1 MNYRTPGVYIEEIPK
16 LPTSVAQV
24 ETAIPV
30 FIGHTEKA
38 KKEQDGDLLRKAVRI
53 KSLVD
58 FEALYGGPPS
68 QAVAVNVDENNLP
81 TEASAA
87 TPSIYRMY
95 HSMRFFYENG
105 GGPCYII
112 SVGGYSDG
120 VTQAKLG
127 VSGTATP
134 GGLDI
139 SRKVDE
145 ITLFVF
151 PDVQSLGGPSYY
163 GLYKDALTQCADLQ
177 DRFTII
183 DLKKDGSTASD
194 PIGYFRGDNGVGTS
208 NLKYGA
214 AYWPWLNTNFNYTYS
229 DASVTFNQPSDGG
242 DPPAA
247 GPLNT
252 LTLAGALGTP
262 ATAALI
268 TTEFLAKMKTAIE
281 KLYIDLPPSS
291 AIAGIYAKTDS
302 NRGVWK
308 APANVSMNSVI
319 KPLIKLDDDDQG
331 GMNIHTSGKSI
342 NAIRSI
348 TGRGIMVWGARTLAG
363 NDNEWR
369 YVNVRRFFNMVEES
383 VKKATEIYVFE
394 SNDANTWIKVRAMIE
409 NFLLLQWR
417 SGALQGSKP
426 EQAFYVKVGLGETM
440 TALDIFEGR
449 MIVEIGMAVVRPA
462 EFIILRFS
470 HKMPEA

>member
-1 MNYRTPGVYIEEIPK
+1 MNYKTPGVYIEEIPK

-38 KKEQDGDLLRKAVRI
+38 TRDSTDDLLRKAVRI
-53 KSLVD
+53 KSMVD
-58 FEALYGGPPS
+58 YEALFGGPPM
-68 QAVAVNVDENNLP
+68 QAISVTVDENDLP
-81 TEASAA
+81 TLAEVA
-87 TPSIYRMY
+87 TPSVYRMY
-95 HSMRFFYENG
+95 HSLRFFFENG

-112 SVGGYSDG
+112 SVGKYTDG
-120 VTQAKLG
+120 ITQAKLG
-127 VSGTATP
+127 VSGTSTP

-139 SRKVDE
+139 AKKVDE
-145 ITLFVF
+145 ITVFVF
-151 PDVQSLGGPSYY
+151 PDAQSLGGPSYY
-163 GLYKDALTQCADLQ
+163 GLYVAALTQCADLK

-183 DLKKDGSTASD
+183 DLKKDGSAASD
-194 PIGYFRGDNGVGTS
+194 PVGTLRDTIGTS

-214 AYWPWLNTNFNYTYS
+214 AYWPWLMTNFNYS
-229 DASVTFNQPSDGG
+229 WSNDSITFSQPSDGG
-242 DPPAA
+242 DPPSA
-247 GPLNT
+247 GPLDGET
-252 LTLAGALGTP
+252 LTGALGTP

-268 TTEFLAKMKTAIE
+268 TTEFEAKMKETIQ

-291 AIAGIYAKTDS
+291 AIAGIYANTDA

-319 KPLIKLDDDDQG
+319 RPLIKIDDDDQG
-331 GMNIHTSGKSI
+331 VLNVHSTGKSI
-342 NAIRSI
+342 NAIRAF

-417 SGALQGSKP
+417 AGALQGAKP

>member
-1 MNYRTPGVYIEEIPK
+1 MSYKTPGVYIEEIPK
-16 LPTSVAQV
+16 LPSSVAQV

-38 KKEQDGDLLRKAVRI
+38 RKEKDGDLLRKAVRI

-58 FEALYGGPPS
+58 YVALYGGPPN
-68 QAVAVNVDENNLP
+68 QATTVMVDENNLP
-81 TEASAA
+81 VEATVA

-95 HSMRFFYENG
+95 HALRFFYENG

-112 SVGGYSDG
+112 SVGGYTDT
-120 VTQAKLG
+120 VTQARLG
-127 VSGTATP
+127 VSGSATP

-139 SRKVDE
+139 AKKVDE

-151 PDVQSLGGPSYY
+151 PDAQSLGGPSYY
-163 GLYKDALTQCADLQ
+163 GLYKDALTQSADLL

-183 DLKKDGSTASD
+183 DLKKDGAAASD
-194 PIGYFRGDNGVGTS
+194 PVGYFRGDNGVGTE
-208 NLKYGA
+208 NLKHGA

-229 DASVTFNQPSDGG
+229 NESVTFSQPDNGD

-247 GPLNT
+247 GLLDG
-252 LTLAGALGTP
+252 LTLAGALLSST
-262 ATAALI
+262 TAALI
-268 TTEFLAKMKTAIE
+268 TTEFDAKMKKAIE
-281 KLYIDLPPSS
+281 KLYIDMPPSA
-291 AIAGIYAKTDS
+291 AIAGVYAKTDS

-308 APANVSMNSVI
+308 APANVSLNSII
-319 KPLIKLDDDDQG
+319 KPLIKLDDEDQG
-331 GMNIHTSGKSI
+331 GLNVHTSGKSV

-394 SNDANTWIKVRAMIE
+394 PNDANTWIKVRAMIE

-417 SGALQGSKP
+417 AGALQGAKP

-440 TALDIFEGR
+440 TALDILEGK

>member
-1 MNYRTPGVYIEEIPK
+1 MNYNTPGVYIEEISK

-24 ETAIPV
+24 ETAIPA
-30 FIGHTEKA
+30 FIGHTQIA
-38 KKEQDGDLLRKAVRI
+38 KKELDGDLLRKAVRI
-53 KSLVD
+53 KSMLD
-58 FEALYGGPPS
+58 YELLFGGPPN
-68 QAVAVNVDENNLP
+68 QAVTIVVDENNLP
-81 TEASAA
+81 VEAIVA

-95 HSMRFFYENG
+95 YSLRFFYENG

-112 SVGGYSDG
+112 SVGGYTDA
-120 VTQAKLG
+120 VTQAKLS
-127 VSGTATP
+127 VSGAATP

-139 SRKVDE
+139 TKKVDE
-145 ITLFVF
+145 ITLIVI
-151 PDVQSLGGPSYY
+151 PDDQNLSGPAYY
-163 GLYKDALTQCADLQ
+163 GLYREALKQCADLM
-177 DRFTII
+177 DRFAII
-183 DLKKDGSTASD
+183 DLKKDGNAASD
-194 PIGYFRGDNGVGTS
+194 PIGYFRGDNGIGIE

-214 AYWPWLNTNFNYTYS
+214 AYWPWLNTNFNYAYS
-229 DASVTFNQPSDGG
+229 NATLTLFQPDNGAE
-242 DPPAA
+242 PPLA
-247 GPLNT
+247 GPLDAIT
-252 LTLAGALGTP
+252 LETALSAPT
-262 ATAALI
+262 TAALI
-268 TTEFLAKMKTAIE
+268 TTSFLANMKVAIE

-291 AIAGIYAKTDS
+291 ALAGIYAKTDS
-302 NRGVWK
+302 TRGVWK

-319 KPLIKLDDDDQG
+319 KPLIKIDDEDQG
-331 GMNIHTSGKSI
+331 GLNIHTSGKSI

-348 TGRGIMVWGARTLAG
+348 TGRGILVWGARTLAG

-394 SNDANTWIKVRAMIE
+394 PNDANTWIRVRAMIE

-417 SGALQGSKP
+417 TGALQGSKP
-426 EQAFYVKVGLGETM
+426 DQAFYVKVGLGETM

>member
-1 MNYRTPGVYIEEIPK
+1 MNYKTPGVYIEEIPK

-38 KKEQDGDLLRKAVRI
+38 TRDSADDLLRKAVRI
-53 KSLVD
+53 KSMVD
-58 FEALYGGPPS
+58 YEALFGGPPM
-68 QAVAVNVDENNLP
+68 QAISVTVDEDNLP
-81 TEASAA
+81 ILAEVA
-87 TPSIYRMY
+87 TPSVYRMY
-95 HSMRFFYENG
+95 HSLRFFFENG

-112 SVGGYSDG
+112 SVGKYTDG
-120 VTQAKLG
+120 ITQAKLG
-127 VSGTATP
+127 VSGTSTP

-139 SRKVDE
+139 AKKVDE

-151 PDVQSLGGPSYY
+151 PDAQSLGGPSYY
-163 GLYKDALTQCADLQ
+163 GLYVAALTQCADLK

-183 DLKKDGSTASD
+183 DLKKDGSAASD
-194 PIGYFRGDNGVGTS
+194 PVGTLRDTIGTS
-208 NLKYGA
+208 NLKCGA
-214 AYWPWLNTNFNYTYS
+214 AYWPWLMTNFNYS
-229 DASVTFNQPSDGG
+229 WSNDSITFSQPSDGG
-242 DPPAA
+242 DPPSA
-247 GPLNT
+247 GPLDGET
-252 LTLAGALGTP
+252 LTGALGTP

-268 TTEFLAKMKTAIE
+268 TTEFEAKMKEAIQ

-291 AIAGIYAKTDS
+291 AIAGIYAKTDA

-319 KPLIKLDDDDQG
+319 RPLIKIDDDDQG
-331 GMNIHTSGKSI
+331 GLNVHSTGKSI
-342 NAIRSI
+342 NAIRAF

-417 SGALQGSKP
+417 AGALQGAKP

>member
-1 MNYRTPGVYIEEIPK
+1 MNYKTPGVYIEEISK

-38 KKEQDGDLLRKAVRI
+38 TRENTDDLLRKAVRI
-53 KSLVD
+53 RSMVEYD
-58 FEALYGGPPS
+58 ALFGGPPN
-68 QAVAVNVDENNLP
+68 QAVSVTVDESNLP
-81 TEASAA
+81 LLADVS
-87 TPSIYRMY
+87 TPSSFRMY
-95 HSMRFFYENG
+95 HSLRFFFENG

-112 SVGGYSDG
+112 SVGKYTDSI
-120 VTQAKLG
+120 TQAKLG
-127 VSGTATP
+127 VSGTSVP

-139 SRKVDE
+139 AKKVDE

-151 PDVQSLGGPSYY
+151 PDAQSLGGPSYY
-163 GLYKDALTQCADLQ
+163 NLYAAALTQCADLK

-183 DLKKDGSTASD
+183 DLKKDGVAASD
-194 PIGYFRGDNGVGTS
+194 PVGTMRDSIGTS

-214 AYWPWLNTNFNYTYS
+214 AYWPWLMTSFNYS
-229 DASVTFNQPSDGG
+229 WNNDSITFSQPSDGG
-242 DPPAA
+242 DPPSA
-247 GPLNT
+247 GPLDGQT
-252 LTLAGALGTP
+252 LSVALGTP
-262 ATAALI
+262 ATEALI
-268 TTEFLAKMKTAIE
+268 TTEFMAKMKEAIE

-291 AIAGIYAKTDS
+291 AMAGIYSKVDA

-319 KPLIKLDDDDQG
+319 RPLIKIDDDDQG
-331 GMNIHTSGKSI
+331 DLNIHSTGKSI
-342 NAIRSI
+342 NAIRAM
-348 TGRGIMVWGARTLAG
+348 TGRGIMVWGARTLSG

-394 SNDANTWIKVRAMIE
+394 PNDANTWIKVRAMIE

-417 SGALQGSKP
+417 AGALQGAKP